1 MKTLARPDP
10 DKGEIVDFEAVTSE
24 PFARLLTFHN
34 SFNRSIKVSFGALS
48 LLSDLRA
55 SSDRSQA
62 LTLPTGSEPWGQAT
76 RWRKLDGPVKDA
88 AIFLAELGIA
98 RAAAAFEDYADGA
111 KGEFDRAGLSQ
122 VGAKK
127 DGVPALHGFD
137 AVVGLDTTDMT
148 DLLRLAEFFD
158 TARNCVVHRSN
169 RASGYLAS
177 LRADP
182 TLEETLGRWPKRIG
196 KWSVSLPPVNE
207 GHVVE
212 WRPRHAILAAD
223 VYYRAAVQ
231 LDRVLVR
238 KMGPAALTRMAAHWC
253 FFADPPAP
261 CHSKHSPDVMI
272 RSQLTD
278 RYKVRNLTIAETIA
292 LLREAGQ
299 WETVRAAW
307 TKRFP
312 DGPETTVARHR
323 RARKGRP

>member
-1 MKTLARPDP
+1 MKATVADITE
-10 DKGEIVDFEAVTSE
+10 GEV
-24 PFARLLTFHN
+24 RGRFHQQ
-34 SFNRSIKVSFGALS
+34 RQVG
-48 LLSDLRA
+48 RA
-55 SSDRSQA
+55 
-62 LTLPTGSEPWGQAT
+62 G
-76 RWRKLDGPVKDA
+76 A

-111 KGEFDRAGLSQ
+111 KGEFYRAGLSQ

-137 AVVGLDTTDMT
+137 AVVGLDTTNMT

-177 LRADP
+177 LCADP
-182 TLEETLGRWPKRIG
+182 ALEETLGRWPRRIG

-212 WRPRHAILAAD
+212 WRPRHAILASD

-278 RYKVRNLTIAETIA
+278 RYKVRNLTIAETIT

-312 DGPETTVARHR
+312 HGPETTVARHR
-323 RARKGRP
+323 RARKAGPEAGRRSRGPKRDRSG